1 MTDHQM
7 MAQGI
12 PKYGSQLTRCYYHV
26 TLTELTVLH
35 IAGEYVLKL
44 LMVLKLD
51 LAVMPV
57 LMF

>member
-7 MAQGI
+7 MTQGI
-12 PKYGSQLTRCYYHV
+12 PEYVSQLTRCYYHI
-26 TLTELTVLH
+26 TLTELTILH
-35 IAGEYVLKL
+35 IADEYVLKL

-57 LMF
+57 LVF

>member
-7 MAQGI
+7 MIQGI
-12 PKYGSQLTRCYYHV
+12 PKYGSRLTRCYSHV

-35 IAGEYVLKL
+35 IADEYVLKL

-57 LMF
+57 LVF

>member
-7 MAQGI
+7 MTQGI
-12 PKYGSQLTRCYYHV
+12 LEYGSQLTRCYYHV